1 MKDKYDVVGT
11 NLVDFTLPTSRQIEF
26 STASL
31 RDKKK
36 MVIVLLRDIHWP
48 FCRAHVGRLAQRY
61 EEFTALETE
70 IIPILVDNLANAQT
84 MEMKYA
90 KMKFPILYDEK
101 NSVAPR
107 LHQEFKLS
115 KLGRLPGMLIVDKHG
130 TIRYAY
136 YSDSMSDIP
145 KNQDV
150 LEIVHSLSSSWSTP
164 LRSKTVGDRVKVCPH

>member
-1 MKDKYDVVGT
+1 
-11 NLVDFTLPTSRQIEF
+11 
-26 STASL
+26 
-31 RDKKK
+31 
-36 MVIVLLRDIHWP
+36 
-48 FCRAHVGRLAQRY
+48 
-61 EEFTALETE
+61 
-70 IIPILVDNLANAQT
+70 

-101 NSVAPR
+101 NLVAPR

-150 LEIVHSLSSSWSTP
+150 LEIVHSLSSS
-164 LRSKTVGDRVKVCPH
+164 